1 MFTTQISVAAL
12 AAITAL
18 HAAALHTGTDR
29 RLRPRPVEPAAATS
43 VINGLGGRLQVALA
57 GAGDGDANL
66 AFSPASIAIGLSM
79 TSAEAAGDTLAE
91 FEAVLGF
98 TDPAL
103 HEEMGALAATLTTSD
118 DGSFTLADSLWVQDG
133 LALAEPFVTLLTD
146 VYLPPGARWTSRP
159 IRPPRQTRSTS
170 GLATATDQR
179 ITELLAA
186 DDVTELTRLILANA
200 VHLDADWESPFDPE
214 ATAPDEFTRSDGTTV
229 SVDVMHQVVNARYG
243 EFAGTQVIALPYT
256 NGFELIVAL
265 LPAGGL
271 AKLEAGLTAA
281 GSLDAALGGMTPTEV
296 ELALPKWDFGQSLD
310 LVDPLMAV
318 GLRLAF
324 DDDRAD
330 FSNITTEIPLVL
342 SGVVHEANITV
353 DAAGTEAAA
362 ASAVVVGE
370 ATAMPPGSAAE
381 PVVMNV
387 DHPFF
392 FAIRDF
398 NSTAVACPGPRQRP
412 RPN

>member
-1 MFTTQISVAAL
+1 MSTAKISIAAL
-12 AAITAL
+12 ATAVALSAAPL
-18 HAAALHTGTDR
+18 HTETDRGPDRAPQNGAAA
-29 RLRPRPVEPAAATS
+29 S

-57 GAGDGDANL
+57 AAGDGDANL
-66 AFSPASIAIGLSM
+66 VFSPASIAIGLAM
-79 TSAEAAGDTLAE
+79 TSAGSAGGTLAE

-98 TDPAL
+98 ADPAI

-133 LALAEPFVTLLTD
+133 FALGGPFVTTLTD
-146 VYLPPGARWTSRP
+146 VYAA
-159 IRPPRQTRSTS
+159 PPRQVDFEADPAAAADEINEWV
-170 GLATATDQR
+170 GEATDQR
-179 ITELLAA
+179 VTELLGA
-186 DDVTELTRLILANA
+186 DDVTELTRLILADA

-214 ATAPDEFTRSDGTTV
+214 ATAPDEFTRGDGTTV
-229 SVDVMHQVVNARYG
+229 SVDVMHQVIHARYG

-256 NGFELIVAL
+256 SGFELIVAL
-265 LPAGGL
+265 PPTGGL
-271 AKLEAGLTAA
+271 ADFEAGLAAA
-281 GSLDAALGGMTPTEV
+281 GSLDAALGGLTPTEV
-296 ELALPKWDFGQSLD
+296 DLALPTWDFGQSLD

-342 SGVVHEANITV
+342 SGVVHEADITV
-353 DAAGTEAAA
+353 DEAGTEAAA

-370 ATAMPPGSAAE
+370 PLAVPPVSPAE
-381 PVVMNV
+381 PVVMDV

-398 NSTAVACPGPRQRP
+398 NSTAVVFQGRVVDPSH
-412 RPN
+412 